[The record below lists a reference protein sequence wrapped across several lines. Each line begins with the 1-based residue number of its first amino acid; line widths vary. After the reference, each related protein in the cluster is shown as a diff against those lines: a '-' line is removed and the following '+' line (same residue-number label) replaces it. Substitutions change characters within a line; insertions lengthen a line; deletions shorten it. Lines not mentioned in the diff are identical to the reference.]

1 MDWWHTGAGA
11 GVRSEVNVFAQVLD
25 RWRCRQVGRLLQA
38 HLDGELPAEA
48 SADVAAHL
56 EACRRC
62 GMAAEDFT
70 AISAALSTLAVEVDP
85 GVRQRLEALMA
96 ELS

>member
-1 MDWWHTGAGA
+1 
-11 GVRSEVNVFAQVLD
+11 
-25 RWRCRQVGRLLQA
+25 
-38 HLDGELPAEA
+38 
-48 SADVAAHL
+48 
-56 EACRRC
+56 
-62 GMAAEDFT
+62 MAAEDFT